1 MAVITT
7 FYPSIYALHCRI
19 FKHINYSI
27 TRSDAGFYAFIPFM
41 SITAYAHDMGE
52 SITKLKLILIQLFD
66 RFDARDDELKGIE
79 ERQRVFIS
87 DHIGLQNKWE

>member
-7 FYPSIYALHCRI
+7 FHPSIHAQHYRI
-19 FKHINYSI
+19 FKPVNYSI
-27 TRSDAGFYAFIPFM
+27 ARSDAGFFTFIPFLC
-41 SITAYAHDMGE
+41 IAAYAHDMGE